1 MYTIFAKGILINK
14 KAGVYQE
21 EKSIYNQFIVDIEV
35 VFEQLI
41 NEIPT
46 YEFLVQ
52 TTNQTA
58 SFDFDWIETWAEK
71 LIDEIKNKHPK
82 SKVKVV
88 IRKLNPAFSQIQVQE
103 VGVCLQK

>member
-41 NEIPT
+41 NEIPS

-52 TTNQTA
+52 TTNKTA
-58 SFDFDWIETWAEK
+58 TLDFDWIETWAEK
-71 LIDEIKNKHPK
+71 LIDEIKNKYPQ

-88 IRKLNPAFSQIQVQE
+88 IRKQNPAFSQIQVQE